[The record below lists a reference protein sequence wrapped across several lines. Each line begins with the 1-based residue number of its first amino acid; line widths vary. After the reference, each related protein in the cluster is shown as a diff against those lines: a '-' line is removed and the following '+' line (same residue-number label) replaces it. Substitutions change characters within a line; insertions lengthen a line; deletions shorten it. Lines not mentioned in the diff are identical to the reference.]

1 MRGSEIFHFAFFIF
15 HFARIS
21 MKNILFNSGKHK
33 PLPSF
38 ALILLRASFGLMML
52 SHGWPKLMN
61 FSSKAGSFP
70 DPLHIGS
77 GFSLGLTVF
86 AEVFCAVFV
95 VIGLGT
101 RWAAFPLMFAMAVAA
116 FVIHGKDPFAA
127 REMAMLYLSAF
138 TAIMILGA
146 GSYSLDRAISG
157 K

>member
-1 MRGSEIFHFAFFIF
+1 MI
-15 HFARIS
+15 

-38 ALILLRASFGLMML
+38 ALLVLRASVGFMMIA
-52 SHGWPKLMN
+52 HGWPKLIH
-61 FSSKAGSFP
+61 FASKANSFP
-70 DPLHIGS
+70 DPLKIGS
-77 GFSLGLTVF
+77 SLSLGLVVF
-86 AEVFCAVFV
+86 AEFFCAILV

-101 RWAAFPLMFAMAVAA
+101 RFAAFPIMVAMAVAA
-116 FVIHGKDPFAA
+116 FFIHGKDPFSD
-127 REMAMLYLSAF
+127 RELSMLYLSAF